1 MKMLKKGTAVLFV
14 MIMAVMLV
22 ACGDKEETKT
32 YTLSQK
38 GVDSKLTYTYKG
50 DKVTKQTAE
59 NTMSYASLGVA
70 SKEDAEKMLKATSD
84 KFQGIDGLKEKIEYK
99 DDKAIETLEVDYT
112 KISSEDMNKIAGM
125 SSNGDTSKGI
135 SMEESAKMLESQ
147 GYKEVSK

>member
-32 YTLSQK
+32 YTLSQN

-59 NTMSYASLGVA
+59 NTMSYASLGVD

-112 KISSEDMNKIAGM
+112 KISSEDMNKIPGM

>member
-1 MKMLKKGTAVLFV
+1 MKMLKKGTTVLFV

-32 YTLSQK
+32 YSLSQ
-38 GVDSKLTYTYKG
+38 
-50 DKVTKQTAE
+50 
-59 NTMSYASLGVA
+59 NGVA

-112 KISSEDMNKIAGM
+112 KISSEDMNKIPGM

>member
-32 YTLSQK
+32 YTLSQN

-59 NTMSYASLGVA
+59 NTMSYASLGVD
-70 SKEDAEKMLKATSD
+70 SKKDAEKMLKATSD

-112 KISSEDMNKIAGM
+112 KISSEDMNKIPGM

>member
-32 YTLSQK
+32 YTLSQN

-59 NTMSYASLGVA
+59 NTMSYASLGVT

-112 KISSEDMNKIAGM
+112 KISSEDMNKIPGM
-125 SSNGDTSKGI
+125 TSNGDTSKGI

>member
-32 YTLSQK
+32 YTISQN

-59 NTMSYASLGVA
+59 NTMLYTSLGVT
-70 SKEDAEKMLKATSD
+70 SKEDAEKVLKATSE
-84 KFQGIDGLKEKIEYK
+84 KFQGIEGLKESIEYK

-112 KISSEDMNKIAGM
+112 KISSEDIKKIPGM
-125 SSNGDTSKGI
+125 ASSGDASKGI
-135 SMEESAKMLESQ
+135 SMKESEKMLKSQ
-147 GYKEVSK
+147 GFKEVEK